1 VLAIEGEGGDPI
13 GLAPRAVRTPP
24 PGAGPP
30 SLERMVR
37 AVIDRP
43 GLKQQLSPE
52 GSRRQ
57 QVARSVISQ
66 ARRQLG

>member
-1 VLAIEGEGGDPI
+1 
-13 GLAPRAVRTPP
+13 
-24 PGAGPP
+24 
-30 SLERMVR
+30 MVR